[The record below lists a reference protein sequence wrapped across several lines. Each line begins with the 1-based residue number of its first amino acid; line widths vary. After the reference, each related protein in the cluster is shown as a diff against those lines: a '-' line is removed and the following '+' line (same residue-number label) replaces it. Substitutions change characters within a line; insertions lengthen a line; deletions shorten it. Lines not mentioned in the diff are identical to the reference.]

1 MAASNH
7 EGPVLFAYN
16 GSDHAKAAI
25 RRAGQQ
31 LQTNRRAIVLT
42 VFEPP
47 AAQPF
52 APSPAAA
59 PSALDE
65 GLAFEEGL
73 ELEPSRL
80 AALEESLE
88 LEARSMAEE
97 GAELA
102 RASGFDAE
110 PSVEPGETVWRR
122 IVDSAEEHD
131 AAVVVVG
138 SRGRTRLGRLLMGS
152 IAEATARH
160 SDRPVLTV
168 HEPTSARG
176 DAG

>member
-1 MAASNH
+1 MAASNQ

-47 AAQPF
+47 AAQPL
-52 APSPAAA
+52 APSPAAT
-59 PSALDE
+59 PSALEE
-65 GLAFEEGL
+65 GVALEEGL
-73 ELEPSRL
+73 ELEPRTV
-80 AALEESLE
+80 
-88 LEARSMAEE
+88 AEE

-131 AAVVVVG
+131 AAIVVLG
-138 SRGRTRLGRLLMGS
+138 SRWRSRLGRLLMGS
-152 IAEATARH
+152 IADATARH
-160 SDRPVLTV
+160 TDRPVLTV
-168 HEPTSARG
+168 HEPASARG
-176 DAG
+176 EAG